1 MRNIATNGTAGPREV
16 LLAGLLLAG
25 LAAARPAGAA
35 GLRRLDSAWL
45 LPAALQAHLVGDAN
59 AATPAQGAWLRAG
72 QARLYGLPELATR
85 ALGVGIT
92 GRGWVLDAGWETL
105 GSGDLRDD
113 RAQAAIA
120 VGTTRLLGARASRRG
135 LRPGAG
141 QAGSASALDLEVVA
155 GGHTAGLGHWRLA
168 AWWPLL
174 RQGDPWVPAEPE
186 TRLRGA
192 LAGQGRGLAVS
203 LELTAD
209 GSPAFGWEALASL
222 GGRLALAW
230 RADTASGATGGGL
243 LWRSGKFR
251 LRTSHLAHP
260 ELGLTHRA
268 EVCLGNAGGAPW

>member
-1 MRNIATNGTAGPREV
+1 MRDAAPSGFARTRGIA
-16 LLAGLLLAG
+16 LAGLLLAG
-25 LAAARPAGAA
+25 LAMASPAGAS

-45 LPAALQAHLVGDAN
+45 LPAALHVHLVGDA
-59 AATPAQGAWLRAG
+59 AAAPPARGAWLRAG
-72 QARLYGLPELATR
+72 QARLYGLPELPTR
-85 ALGVGIT
+85 ALGIGLA

-105 GSGDLRDD
+105 GSGPLRDD
-113 RAQAAIA
+113 RAYGSIA
-120 VGTTRLLGARASRRG
+120 VGTARLLGVRASRRG
-135 LRPGAG
+135 LSPGAG
-141 QAGSASALDLEVVA
+141 EAGAAIAIDLEVVA
-155 GGHTAGLGHWRLA
+155 AGHAAGLGHWRLG

-192 LAGQGRGLAVS
+192 LAGQGRALAAS

-209 GSPAFGWEALASL
+209 GSPSFGWEALASL

-230 RADTASGATGGGL
+230 RADLASGATGGGL
-243 LWRSGKFR
+243 LWRSGR
-251 LRTSHLAHP
+251 VRVRTSHLAHP